1 MMVEMHPR
9 EEMMLQDLDVTRQA
23 LCMENQEAEWLR
35 LCLSTVEMAL
45 AAADRE
51 MAMAKATSG

>member
-45 AAADRE
+45 SAADRE
-51 MAMAKATSG
+51 IAVAEAVAG